1 MEKPHLR
8 NYTYLMRIFITRYIE
23 DKSEKL
29 KMNFIEK
36 RMRIKIMLI
45 VMSNAL
51 LTIIL
56 DKKRSFL
63 SFSVLIFR

>member
-1 MEKPHLR
+1 
-8 NYTYLMRIFITRYIE
+8 MRIFITRYIE

-29 KMNFIEK
+29 KINFIEK
-36 RMRIKIMLI
+36 RMRIKIMLV

>member
-1 MEKPHLR
+1 
-8 NYTYLMRIFITRYIE
+8 MRIFITRYIE